1 MVEVKIC
8 GACRP
13 EDARAASEAGATW
26 VGVILAPGRTRTR
39 TIEEAAGIFAASR
52 VRRVGVF
59 VDSPAQAVIDAAR
72 ELKLDAVQLH
82 GDESIDDVRCIRDGV
97 ACEIWKA
104 IRVRQVDD
112 LVRGVRIYRGTGDGG
127 TAGSGAADARAPGS
141 GGADGRAAGA
151 MKVNPAGVDAIL
163 VDGWSPDA
171 HGGAGVRFDW
181 EAVARAGVPRA
192 GFRLIVAGGLTAD
205 NVSAAVALLRPDVV
219 DVSSGVE
226 VEPGRKSPEMINAFI
241 AAALRNGGQE

>member
-8 GACRP
+8 GTCRP

-39 TIEEAAGIFAASR
+39 TIDEAAGIFAASR
-52 VRRVGVF
+52 ARRVGVF
-59 VDSPAQAVIDAAR
+59 VDSPAQAVIDAAG

-82 GDESIDDVRCIRDGV
+82 GDESIDDVRRIRDGV

-104 IRVRQVDD
+104 IRVRKADD
-112 LVRGVRIYRGTGDGG
+112 LERGVEVY
-127 TAGSGAADARAPGS
+127 
-141 GGADGRAAGA
+141 GGAG
-151 MKVNPAGVDAIL
+151 AGVDAIL

-171 HGGAGVRFDW
+171 HGGAGVRVDW
-181 EAVARAGVPRA
+181 EAVAQAGMSRTH
-192 GFRLIVAGGLTAD
+192 FRLIVAGGLTPR
-205 NVSAAVALLRPDVV
+205 NVGAAVALLRPDVV

-226 VEPGRKSPEMINAFI
+226 VAPGRKSSEMINSFV
-241 AAALRNGGQE
+241 AAARGNGGRE